1 MRPNHKI
8 AMTIMAGAGLLAAA
22 AWAAAPEQK
31 RTTPDG
37 WSYEIK
43 NGKRVPK
50 VPRKTNADGSWVEEY
65 RSGKCLVTRTG
76 RSGEV
81 REVRKCD

>member
-1 MRPNHKI
+1 
-8 AMTIMAGAGLLAAA
+8 MTNYLMLTAAA
-22 AWAAAPEQK
+22 VMALGVGAPATASGPK
-31 RTTPDG
+31 GKTPDS

-50 VPRKTNADGSWVEEY
+50 ATRVVQADGSWIEEIKQ
-65 RSGKCLVTRTG
+65 GNCVVTRTG
-76 RSGEV
+76 RNGEV